1 MSAANASAIRRRAGT
16 ITSTPVSITTDTD
29 SQTNQP
35 SQKGLTIQQVI
46 SNFDKRIK
54 ELEINPVTQNNI
66 STEDSTVF
74 SREIVDEYN
83 SRFEII
89 ANEIADLKNAMLK
102 LQTFTME
109 VNKSLHDDR
118 IRVLSDID
126 TTDTNIKFEVENTE
140 PILENGELENK
151 NNTEETENSQQMGL
165 ENIESVVQ
173 PEKNE

>member
-16 ITSTPVSITTDTD
+16 NPTTPASLTTNTD
-29 SQTNQP
+29 SQANQP

-54 ELEINPVTQNNI
+54 ELEVKPINQNNI

-74 SREIVDEYN
+74 SREIIEEYN

-140 PILENGELENK
+140 PILENDKLEN
-151 NNTEETENSQQMGL
+151 NNIEEADNSQQKNL
-165 ENIESVVQ
+165 ENIESVVE
-173 PEKNE
+173 PEKHE

>member
-16 ITSTPVSITTDTD
+16 NPTTPASLTTNTN
-29 SQTNQP
+29 SQANQP

-54 ELEINPVTQNNI
+54 DLEVNPITQNNI

-74 SREIVDEYN
+74 NREIVDEYN

-126 TTDTNIKFEVENTE
+126 TTDTNIKFEIENTD
-140 PILENGELENK
+140 PVLENHKLENE
-151 NNTEETENSQQMGL
+151 NNTEETENSQQMNL
-165 ENIESVVQ
+165 ENTEFFVQ
-173 PEKNE
+173 PEKSE

>member
-1 MSAANASAIRRRAGT
+1 MSAANASAIRRRAGNNPS
-16 ITSTPVSITTDTD
+16 TSATPTTNNDL
-29 SQTNQP
+29 QANQP
-35 SQKGLTIQQVI
+35 QQKGLTIQQVI
-46 SNFDKRIK
+46 SNFDRRIK
-54 ELEINPVTQNNI
+54 ELELKPINQNNI

-74 SREIVDEYN
+74 SREIIEEYN

-140 PILENGELENK
+140 PILENDKLEN
-151 NNTEETENSQQMGL
+151 NNIKETENSQQTNL
-165 ENIESVVQ
+165 ENIESVIE
-173 PEKNE
+173 PENHE